1 MTKEELLK
9 YKEDT
14 PKKFPFYIVEQQ
26 ATDEYGIYSTGIFKY
41 KGMSLIIAIENGKW
55 HLSVSAKFPLGYQ
68 QLKDVRYKFLPNN
81 IQVAQIFPPREE
93 FVNVH
98 EYCWHLWEIKDE

>member
-1 MTKEELLK
+1 MTNQE
-9 YKEDT
+9 YD
-14 PKKFPFYIVEQQ
+14 KFRTDSPFFIETKIVE
-26 ATDEYGIYSTGIFKY
+26 DEYGMYATGTYQY
-41 KGMSLIIAIENGKW
+41 KGMTLIIAIEAGKW

-68 QLKDVRYKFLPNN
+68 QLKDVRYKFLPND

-98 EYCWHLWEIKDE
+98 QNCWHLWEIKE